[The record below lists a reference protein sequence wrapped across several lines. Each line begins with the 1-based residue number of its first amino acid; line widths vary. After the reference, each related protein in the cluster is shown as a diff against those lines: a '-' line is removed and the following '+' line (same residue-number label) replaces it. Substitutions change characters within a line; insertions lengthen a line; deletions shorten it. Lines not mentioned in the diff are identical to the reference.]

1 MTRFTRWARATGLAW
16 ILLAVTIAAARPAA
30 AGRDRDGSGH
40 VYVQTNGAA
49 GNAVVAF
56 ERHADGRLTHDETVA
71 TGGLGTS
78 AGLGDQAAIAITG
91 DERHLLAVNAGSD
104 DVSLFDIDDAGLE
117 LADVQPVGDRP
128 VSRSSRQPRVCPQPG
143 RRHDPGA
150 ADQR

>member
-1 MTRFTRWARATGLAW
+1 
-16 ILLAVTIAAARPAA
+16 
-30 AGRDRDGSGH
+30 
-40 VYVQTNGAA
+40 VQTNGAA

-128 VSRSSRQPRVCPQPG
+128 VSVAVHGNLVYVLNQGADTIQALRISEEDLLVNVVHSTRSLSAT
-143 RRHDPGA
+143 DANA
-150 ADQR
+150 AQVAFSPTAAC